1 MTQIDGE
8 IYHVYGLEDQN
19 SENEYTIDSMQSVD
33 SMQSLSSYK
42 WHFSQKYNK

>member
-33 SMQSLSSYK
+33 SMQSLSSYQCY
-42 WHFSQKYNK
+42 SSEN

>member
-8 IYHVYGLEDQN
+8 YTVFMDQKDQN

-33 SMQSLSSYK
+33 SMQSLSSYQRY
-42 WHFSQKYNK
+42 SSEN